1 MSDTASEIPV
11 LTQEMLAGLGYEI
24 RTAQNIA
31 GRAEAKRDE
40 QEHLR
45 QQAADRAA
53 GLAATR
59 QFIEPR
65 LGRLGRPVAEV
76 LEEAQA
82 ELDKAIA
89 ESERTSAAAESA
101 RERLRDLQGYQRI
114 MQERLDE
121 LRAQEAAEDKP

>member
-1 MSDTASEIPV
+1 MSETPV

-24 RTAQNIA
+24 RTALNQAI
-31 GRAEAKRDE
+31 RAEARRAE
-40 QEHLR
+40 QEDLR

-65 LGRLGRPVAEV
+65 LGRPVAEV
-76 LEEAQA
+76 LQEAQA
-82 ELDKAIA
+82 ELDKATA
-89 ESERTSAAAESA
+89 RSERTSAAAEAA

-114 MQERLDE
+114 TQERLDE
-121 LRAQEAAEDKP
+121 LRAQESGENKP

>member
-1 MSDTASEIPV
+1 MSETASEAPV

-31 GRAEAKRDE
+31 DRAAAKRDE

-65 LGRLGRPVAEV
+65 LGRRVAEV

-89 ESERTSAAAESA
+89 HAIVH

-114 MQERLDE
+114 MQEQLDE
-121 LRAQEAAEDKP
+121 LRAQEAAEGETPDG